1 MKEES
6 TPSAATDTTDTGKA
20 GPGVGV
26 LPRAFAILRLL
37 AGEASAGLRVT
48 EIARQVGLT
57 QATVHRT
64 LQALIAQDVVEQCE
78 RSRRY
83 RLSIAFFVLA
93 ARAGNPMNLRDLC
106 RPSVLRLCASLGD
119 TIFVL
124 ARSGFDAVCLDR
136 SEGPIPIR
144 SFTGDIGGRIALGIG
159 QGSLAILAF
168 LPPAEREEVIRFNL
182 PRVRELGMF
191 DEVYLRTEIEHV
203 RALGYAA
210 RSTGLLEGMSG
221 VAVPICDAEGRAVAA
236 LSVGTIAG
244 RLSAD
249 RLPVVVDLLQREA
262 RAIGPRLN
270 PFDPTLR
277 RPVQSLAAL
286 LPNQTGPDT
295 SFGQ

>member
-1 MKEES
+1 MS
-6 TPSAATDTTDTGKA
+6 NDDIDATDAGEA

-37 AGEASAGLRVT
+37 AGEANAGLRVT
-48 EIARQVGLT
+48 EIAKQVGLT

-295 SFGQ
+295 LFGQ

>member
-1 MKEES
+1 MS
-6 TPSAATDTTDTGKA
+6 NDDIDATDAGEA

-37 AGEASAGLRVT
+37 AGEANAGLRVT
-48 EIARQVGLT
+48 EIAKQVGLT

-144 SFTGDIGGRIALGIG
+144 SFTGDIGGKIALGIG

-295 SFGQ
+295 LFGQ